1 MPAADVVFF
10 FFFFS
15 DKKEQKSESIICH
28 PIFISI
34 MQQSSRAFQK
44 LGLFTDKLLFFTF
57 N

>member
-10 FFFFS
+10 FFFFGQ
-15 DKKEQKSESIICH
+15 KGTKSESIICH